1 MWIGYLLVEL
11 SGAFAGG
18 VSAAQQTAI
27 DKAVKTL
34 NKITE
39 QQPYQLWHYRM
50 NLAKTAFIGCAQW
63 SSKPSKSDL
72 VAVINQFS
80 GISTTVLNSSVAM
93 TIFNGE
99 TWDASGDA
107 CRAYLAANLAAW
119 ESAEA

>member
-27 DKAVKTL
+27 DKAVATL
-34 NKITE
+34 NQVTE

-50 NLAKTAFIGCAQW
+50 NLARTAFIGCAQW
-63 SSKPSKSDL
+63 NAKPTKADL
-72 VAVINQFS
+72 VNVINQFS
-80 GISTTVLNSSVAM
+80 GISTAILNSSVAL
-93 TIFNGE
+93 TVFDGDA
-99 TWDASGDA
+99 WDQSGDA
-107 CRAYLAANLAAW
+107 CRAYLSANLAAW